1 MNGKSVMIGY
11 NRRDPK
17 SVRIAEEICAELTVS
32 GFAPLSLKYDDGGTG
47 GPVSYTHLTL
57 PTKA

>member
-1 MNGKSVMIGY
+1 MNGKNVMIGY

-17 SVRIAEEICAELTVS
+17 SVRIAEEICAELTAS

-47 GPVSYTHLTL
+47 GLKGAKSSESG
-57 PTKA
+57 

>member
-17 SVRIAEEICAELTVS
+17 SIRIAEEICAELTDRKSV
-32 GFAPLSLKYDDGGTG
+32 
-47 GPVSYTHLTL
+47 V
-57 PTKA
+57 

>member
-17 SVRIAEEICAELTVS
+17 SVRIAEEICAELTAS
-32 GFAPLSLKYDDGGTG
+32 GFAPLSLKYDDGGTC
-47 GPVSYTHLTL
+47 LL
-57 PTKA
+57 